1 MARRSSAPLPFTLR
15 FATTNAW
22 ISQLFDAELS
32 KRGIEPFQSGTLV
45 VIARY
50 EPLTPSQLQG
60 LMGVPFT
67 TIRNRLHDLVKA
79 GLIVREPNP
88 EDRRSY
94 LVRTTPAA
102 AEVIE
107 HSTAA
112 AAAVRRRLRSAGID
126 VAALSDEI
134 DRVREVARTTVNGD
148 ASASRGSLTTGPW

>member
-50 EPLTPSQLQG
+50 EPLTPSQLQA

-67 TIRNRLHDLVKA
+67 TIRNRLLDLV
-79 GLIVREPNP
+79 
-88 EDRRSY
+88 
-94 LVRTTPAA
+94 
-102 AEVIE
+102 
-107 HSTAA
+107 
-112 AAAVRRRLRSAGID
+112 
-126 VAALSDEI
+126 
-134 DRVREVARTTVNGD
+134 
-148 ASASRGSLTTGPW
+148 